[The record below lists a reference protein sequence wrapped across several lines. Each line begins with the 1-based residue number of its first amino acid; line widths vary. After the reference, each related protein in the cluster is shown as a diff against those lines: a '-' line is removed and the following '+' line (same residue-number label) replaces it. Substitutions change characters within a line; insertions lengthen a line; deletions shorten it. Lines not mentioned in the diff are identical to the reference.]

1 MICAMGDKS
10 PKDAAKKKNQ
20 KDAAKDSKKK
30 APAPVEPV
38 KKK

>member
-1 MICAMGDKS
+1 MGDKS

-20 KDAAKDSKKK
+20 KDAAKDKKK
-30 APAPVEPV
+30 APAPSSDSTS

>member
-1 MICAMGDKS
+1 MGDKS

-20 KDAAKDSKKK
+20 KDAAKDKKK
-30 APAPVEPV
+30 APAPSSDSTT

>member
-1 MICAMGDKS
+1 MGDKS
-10 PKDAAKKKNQ
+10 PKDSAKKKNQ

-30 APAPVEPV
+30 APPATSEVP